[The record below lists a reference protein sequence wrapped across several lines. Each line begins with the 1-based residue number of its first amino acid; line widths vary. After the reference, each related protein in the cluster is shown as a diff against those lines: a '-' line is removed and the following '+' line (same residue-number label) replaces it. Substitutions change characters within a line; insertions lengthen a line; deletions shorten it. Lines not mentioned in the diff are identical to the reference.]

1 MRCPYCFQLIEEQ
14 SPRCP
19 HCGSRLPQDV
29 EIDGTSQQKVPT
41 EDLRQADAP
50 AVPLSNRQ
58 LFGLLGAIIL
68 LLVCLCGGLLALARP
83 ELLPQPVIA
92 AAPFLASPTPLPTRQ
107 ATRAP
112 LVTPTAVTTET
123 VCSRRAEF
131 CLTFPRGWLV
141 LDQGLPGWQR
151 EADALARSHPW
162 LPDLF
167 DVDEVPRVARLRA
180 APPTLISPVDDRIAR
195 LTVGETE
202 AFTPTLT
209 LDEIETLI
217 QADPAT
223 IVGTVGLPLPP
234 AANVRRLEREQ
245 LGEYAALVI
254 ELEARARIQEES
266 IPVRARTYL
275 VPANERLYA
284 LSYLAD
290 ATTIATRRS
299 EFEEIFQ
306 TFVVEDDE

>member
-1 MRCPYCFQLIEEQ
+1 MHCPYCFQFIEEQ
-14 SPRCP
+14 SQQCP
-19 HCGSRLPQDV
+19 HCGSRLP
-29 EIDGTSQQKVPT
+29 
-41 EDLRQADAP
+41 EDLLEARQKAAP
-50 AVPLSNRQ
+50 APTDSSQTTEEPATPLSNRQ
-58 LFGLLGAIIL
+58 LFALLAGIV
-68 LLVCLCGGLLALARP
+68 LVLACLCGGLLALARP

-112 LVTPTAVTTET
+112 LITPTAVTTET

-131 CLTFPRGWLV
+131 CLTFPQGWLV
-141 LDQGLPGWQR
+141 VDQGLPGWQR

-180 APPTLISPVDDRIAR
+180 APPTLISPVDDRMAR
-195 LTVGETE
+195 VTVGETE
-202 AFTPTLT
+202 TITPTLT
-209 LDEIETLI
+209 LGEIETLI

-223 IVGTVGLPLPP
+223 IVETIGRPLPP

-245 LGEYAALVI
+245 IAEFPALVI
-254 ELEARARIQEES
+254 ELEASARVQGES
-266 IPVRARTYL
+266 MPVRARIYL
-275 VPANERLYA
+275 LQANERLYA

-299 EFEEIFQ
+299 EFEEILQ
-306 TFVVEDDE
+306 TFVVEER